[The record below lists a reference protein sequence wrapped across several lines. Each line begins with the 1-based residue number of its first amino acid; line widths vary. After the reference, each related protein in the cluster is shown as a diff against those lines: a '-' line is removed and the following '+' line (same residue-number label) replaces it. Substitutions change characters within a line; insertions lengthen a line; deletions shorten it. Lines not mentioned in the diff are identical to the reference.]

1 MHETMLLLLLA
12 LVGDTAAVAGRFIPF
27 ARRHRMT
34 KMMSTIR
41 GKISKAQSSSYT
53 TTVRDCTNKYN
64 YCATDSS
71 SQRHYDDGYGY
82 ETTATIPIRSLHT
95 LAHTGANL
103 YYFRR
108 PTTRRHYLSLG
119 LLLNLLV
126 FVFIYDTPLRSVAQR
141 NQNMLVVSIALLW
154 LLHQHE
160 N

>member
-12 LVGDTAAVAGRFIPF
+12 LVGDTAAAAVAGRFIPF

-41 GKISKAQSSSYT
+41 RNLPLTRRSAIAQINT
-53 TTVRDCTNKYN
+53 IIARRILLFTAPLRRRIRIRDNSD
-64 YCATDSS
+64 DS
-71 SQRHYDDGYGY
+71 H
-82 ETTATIPIRSLHT
+82 PLHHT